1 MVDMIS
7 IRKIKVNKM
16 ENTAQRSN
24 WKRYALDL
32 IIYIT
37 IMFLIRETSI
47 PNTHYLVTGFLY
59 SGTTLLVATLM
70 MRRRGITW
78 KNLGLVRPISIKK
91 TLLSSIVIFI
101 TIIATLLIFNLIQDS
116 LSVVKESSEAVQG
129 TNTGHSLR
137 NGDYG
142 YFFSIIIFVWLQ
154 SALEE
159 LLERGFLITWIEG
172 LFSNVKFKTAIAI
185 IIQACIWGFRHSYD
199 ISERSISVALIGI
212 IMGIAYVKLDR
223 NLWPVII
230 AHCAMNTMSM
240 I

>member
-1 MVDMIS
+1 MKLELKKESWLSYLI
-7 IRKIKVNKM
+7 
-16 ENTAQRSN
+16 
-24 WKRYALDL
+24 DL
-32 IIYIT
+32 TVYIA

-59 SGTTLLVATLM
+59 SGTTLIVATWM
-70 MRRRGITW
+70 MKRRGITW
-78 KNLGLVRPISIKK
+78 KNLGLVRPKSIKM
-91 TLLSSIVIFI
+91 TLLSSVVIFI
-101 TIIATLLIFNLIQDS
+101 TIIAMLLIFNLIQDS
-116 LSVVKESSEAVQG
+116 FSVVKESNEAAKG
-129 TNTGHSLR
+129 TITGYSLS

-142 YFFSIIIFVWLQ
+142 YVFSIIIFVWIQ

-172 LFSNVKFKTAIAI
+172 LFSNVKFKTTIAI
-185 IIQACIWGFRHSYD
+185 IVQACIWGFRHSYD

-230 AHCAMNTMSM
+230 AHCAMNTLSL

>member
-1 MVDMIS
+1 M
-7 IRKIKVNKM
+7 KNNIK
-16 ENTAQRSN
+16 ENNQLSF
-24 WKRYALDL
+24 LFDL

-37 IMFLIRETSI
+37 IMFLIRETFI

-59 SGTTLLVATLM
+59 SGTTLLVATWQM
-70 MRRRGITW
+70 KRKGVTW
-78 KNLGLVRPISIKK
+78 KSLGLIRPKNIAITFLKAG
-91 TLLSSIVIFI
+91 IIFI
-101 TIIATLLIFNLIQDS
+101 TIITTLLVFNLIQDS
-116 LSVVKESSEAVQG
+116 FLVVKESSEAAKG
-129 TNTGHSLR
+129 TNTGYSLS

-142 YFFSIIIFVWLQ
+142 YFFSVILFVWLQ

-172 LFSNVKFKTAIAI
+172 MFSNLKFRTAIAI

-212 IMGIAYVKLDR
+212 IMGIAYVKLNR

>member
-1 MVDMIS
+1 MKNRS
-7 IRKIKVNKM
+7 K
-16 ENTAQRSN
+16 ENNQFGF
-24 WKRYALDL
+24 LFDL

-37 IMFLIRETSI
+37 IMFLIRKTSI

-59 SGTTLLVATLM
+59 SGTTLLVATWQ

-78 KNLGLVRPISIKK
+78 KSLGLIRPKS
-91 TLLSSIVIFI
+91 I
-101 TIIATLLIFNLIQDS
+101 TITFLKAGIITAIIIGVLLIFNLIQDS
-116 LSVVKESSEAVQG
+116 FLVVKESNEAVKG
-129 TNTGHSLR
+129 TNTGYSLR

-142 YFFSIIIFVWLQ
+142 YFFSVILFVWLQ

-172 LFSNVKFKTAIAI
+172 LFSNLKFRTAIAI

-230 AHCAMNTMSM
+230 AHCTMNTMSM
-240 I
+240 V